1 MVYNG
6 IVKGMGNMKKLYTNF
21 TKEEK
26 ALLKQIFKEINIK
39 DVTIVNHARE
49 RMESKGITESDIYN
63 CLRSF
68 DVIELHQKDW
78 DIRLLLRGRAK
89 DTMGRNTCVS
99 LSLITKRIITAYKN
113 YSTDGHS
120 TLREE
125 EYIDVDVKYK
135 LEKVYQK
142 LIKKCLTVN

>member
-6 IVKGMGNMKKLYTNF
+6 IVKGMGNMKKLYANF

-78 DIRLLLRGRAK
+78 DIRLLLRL
-89 DTMGRNTCVS
+89 TQVFLPIVS
-99 LSLITKRIITAYKN
+99 FALPLSNNLISQSFWCNSIT
-113 YSTDGHS
+113 S
-120 TLREE
+120 
-125 EYIDVDVKYK
+125 K
-135 LEKVYQK
+135 LLKQ
-142 LIKKCLTVN
+142 L